1 MFEIGKVITNN
12 EKIIWQGKP
21 KFIRY
26 LFGVLIFALIIGIIV
41 ILILTFLRILAYNYV
56 GFVITNIRVIF
67 QSGIIGRDYQS
78 IDLDKIQDINVNVGL
93 LDTIFKTGSIFV
105 KTAGVNVVSGKNGST
120 VTAAGSL
127 IYGIEN
133 PYDIF
138 KILKEKLDKFRKS

>member
-26 LFGVLIFALIIGIIV
+26 LFGVLIFALIIFIMIFIGFISNSIKPIYFIIGIIV

-120 VTAAGSL
+120 VTAA
-127 IYGIEN
+127 
-133 PYDIF
+133 
-138 KILKEKLDKFRKS
+138 